1 MGKPLLQ
8 ALLCEPGTEWVEE
21 GDICQHFQFLA
32 DCGHSR
38 QEDDRGG
45 GGHMLQGLHG
55 PADIFGWGN
64 QGGLSGS
71 GMV

>member
-8 ALLCEPGTEWVEE
+8 ALHYEPGTERVEG
-21 GDICQHFQFLA
+21 GDTCQHWLTV
-32 DCGHSR
+32 DHSR
-38 QEDDRGG
+38 QEDDRP
-45 GGHMLQGLHG
+45 GGHVLQGLHG

-64 QGGLSGS
+64 QGRLSGS